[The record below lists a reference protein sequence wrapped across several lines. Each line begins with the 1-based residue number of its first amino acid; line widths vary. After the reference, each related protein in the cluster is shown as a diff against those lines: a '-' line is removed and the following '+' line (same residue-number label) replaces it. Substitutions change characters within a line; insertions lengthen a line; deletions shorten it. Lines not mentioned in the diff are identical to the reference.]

1 MSKFVSRSL
10 PPELSGWEG
19 DGRLVLPVLG
29 HRLPPQGEAVSQA
42 VSPPPQ
48 KLRDRKHMPLG
59 VSLRLPVNPA
69 LPLAS
74 SKESWSSACERVRTG
89 FPASL
94 H

>member
-1 MSKFVSRSL
+1 MSKFASRSL

-42 VSPPPQ
+42 VSPQ
-48 KLRDRKHMPLG
+48 TLRDRKHMPLG
-59 VSLRLPVNPA
+59 LSLRLPVNPA
-69 LPLAS
+69 LPLAC
-74 SKESWSSACERVRTG
+74 SKGSWSSACERVRTG

>member
-42 VSPPPQ
+42 VSPPDAQGQETHVPGSFSQ
-48 KLRDRKHMPLG
+48 
-59 VSLRLPVNPA
+59 
-69 LPLAS
+69 AS
-74 SKESWSSACERVRTG
+74 S
-89 FPASL
+89 
-94 H
+94 

>member
-42 VSPPPQ
+42 VSPQ
-48 KLRDRKHMPLG
+48 TLRDRKHMPLG
-59 VSLRLPVNPA
+59 LSLRLPVNPA

-74 SKESWSSACERVRTG
+74 SKGSWSLACERVRTG